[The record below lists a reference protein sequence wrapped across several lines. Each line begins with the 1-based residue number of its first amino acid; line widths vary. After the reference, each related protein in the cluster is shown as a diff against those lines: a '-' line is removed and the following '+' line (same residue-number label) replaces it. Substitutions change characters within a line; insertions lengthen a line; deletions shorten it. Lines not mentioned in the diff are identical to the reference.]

1 MTSRLAAAIAL
12 AVVLAAGTAFV
23 SSQRNAQAQPSA
35 PGASAGTVPS
45 PPGVNPAR
53 WLPLGP
59 TSGVALHPES
69 QATSPDTVLS
79 GDLWAIVNGQWHVVQ
94 LPATRP
100 GSPSTVPAVSVLSF
114 SALPP
119 AA

>member
-1 MTSRLAAAIAL
+1 MTSRLAAAIAS
-12 AVVLAAGTAFV
+12 AVVLAAGIAIV
-23 SSQRNAQAQPSA
+23 SGQRNVQAQPSA
-35 PGASAGTVPS
+35 PRDSAATVPS

-53 WLPLGP
+53 WFPLGP

-79 GDLWAIVNGQWHVVQ
+79 GDLWVIVNGQWHVVQ
-94 LPATRP
+94 LPAAP
-100 GSPSTVPAVSVLSF
+100 QSSPSTVPAVSVIPL

>member
-1 MTSRLAAAIAL
+1 MTSRLAAASAL
-12 AVVLAAGTAFV
+12 AVVLAAGIAFV
-23 SSQRNAQAQPSA
+23 SGQRNVQAQPSA
-35 PGASAGTVPS
+35 PKGPAATVPS

-53 WLPLGP
+53 WFPLGA

-79 GDLWAIVNGQWHVVQ
+79 GDLWVIVNDQWHVVQ
-94 LPATRP
+94 LSTTPLS
-100 GSPSTVPAVSVLSF
+100 SPSTVPAVSVIPF